1 MSEPGAQPAPT
12 PQPSLGR
19 VVIYSRPVPWPH
31 LGQREPL
38 DCAAVVTQVLPA
50 GVVALLVMPPGEMP
64 FPLPAVAQGDA
75 PGTWRWP
82 APQGVARA

>member
-1 MSEPGAQPAPT
+1 
-12 PQPSLGR
+12 
-19 VVIYSRPVPWPH
+19 
-31 LGQREPL
+31 
-38 DCAAVVTQVLPA
+38 VLPA

-82 APQGVARA
+82 APQGVVRA